1 MPQDKIV
8 VVGAREN
15 NLKNVTVEIPRD
27 KLVVI
32 TGLSGSGK
40 SSLAFDTIYA
50 EGQRRY
56 VESLS
61 AYARQFLGQ
70 MDKPDVDHI
79 DGLSPAVSI
88 DQKSASKNPRST
100 VGTVTEIYDY
110 LRILFARVGT
120 PYCINGHGPIERQS
134 TDQIVDIA
142 QSLPEGT
149 RLQIL
154 APVIRGRKGEY
165 KSVLTDINKA
175 GYVRVRVDGE
185 MYEVTDDIPMDR
197 YKQHTIEVIVDRIV
211 VKSGIDRRLADSI
224 EAALKMGKGLVTL
237 SIEVPK
243 EAELPEMVK
252 MLAAQQADSLGQES
266 GNSVDLL
273 FSESYSCAVCGYSL
287 PELEPRMFSFN
298 SPYGACPE
306 CTGLGTKTEFDPDL
320 IAPDHSKSLRDGGIL
335 PFVYKSGEVKDW
347 WPEMLD
353 AVGTTLGFDAK
364 LPISQIP
371 AAGMEAVWHGL
382 SEPITVKMKYSRGE
396 RSFQTKWDGV
406 LASLRKRY
414 DNTESEWVKGDLD
427 QYMSTKPCPVCKG
440 KRLKPE
446 SLSVKVGD
454 RDMSQVTTLSIDDAL
469 SFFVGLA
476 GKLNQR
482 QLTIG
487 ERAVKEILERLKF
500 LTDVGL
506 GYLTMDR
513 NARTLAGGEAQRIRL
528 ATQIGSGL
536 MGCLYILDE
545 PSIGLHQ
552 RDNRKLIETLI
563 RLRDLGNTVLVVEH
577 DEETM
582 LAADHLMELGPG
594 AGEHGGV
601 VVAQGTVEEFLKS
614 EAVTAKYLTGELEIE
629 IPAQRRQP
637 QGKHDLVVIDTPA
650 KSTKKG
656 AKGST
661 VTLSPKWIKI
671 QNARGNNLK
680 NVDVE
685 IPLGLFVCVTGVSG
699 SGKSTLIQDTLFP
712 RLMYEVY
719 GTRTVWEPHDGVTG
733 LDHFDK
739 VIDIDQSPI
748 GRTPRSNPATYTG
761 TFDMIRELFAL
772 TQDARI
778 RGYKNGRFSFN
789 VKGGRCEACK
799 GDGVLKIEMVFL
811 PDVYVPCEVCKGKR
825 YNRET
830 LEVKY
835 KGKNI
840 SEVLDMTIED
850 ACEFF
855 KPIPKIYR
863 KLETLQEV
871 GLGYIRMGQ
880 PATTLSGGEAQ
891 RIKLAAELSKRS
903 TGNTIYILDEPT
915 TGLHFED
922 VKKLL
927 AVLHRLVEQGN
938 TVLVIEHNL
947 DVIKTADYLIDMG
960 PEGGNGGGTV
970 VAVGTPEDV
979 SRNERSHTGRFLA
992 EIFQRDIQRKPQLAM
1007 VAEAKSKYK
1016 AKAKS

>member
-15 NLKNVTVEIPRD
+15 NLKNITVEIPRD

-110 LRILFARVGT
+110 LRILFARVGV
-120 PYCINGHGPIERQS
+120 PHCPNGHGPIERQS
-134 TDQIVDIA
+134 TDQIVDA
-142 QSLPEGT
+142 AKELPENT
-149 RLQIL
+149 KLQVL
-154 APVIRGRKGEY
+154 APVVRGRKGEY
-165 KSVLTDINKA
+165 KSVLQEINRA

-197 YKQHTIEVIVDRIV
+197 YKQHTIEVVVDRLV
-211 VKSGIDRRLADSI
+211 MKEGIDRRLADSI

-237 SIEVPK
+237 SSQVPDG
-243 EAELPEMVK
+243 EGWT
-252 MLAAQQADSLGQES
+252 DR
-266 GNSVDLL
+266 L
-273 FSESYSCAVCGYSL
+273 FSESYSCPECGFSM

-320 IAPDHSKSLRDGGIL
+320 IVPDPKKPLRDGAIA
-335 PFVYKSGEVKDW
+335 PFVYKSGETKEW
-347 WPEMLD
+347 WPDMLD
-353 AVGTTLGFDAK
+353 AVGKQMGFDANK
-364 LPISQIP
+364 PIGDLTEAEIQ
-371 AAGMEAVWHGL
+371 AVWYGL
-382 SEPITVKMKYSRGE
+382 DQPILVHMHYGRHVRK
-396 RSFQTKWDGV
+396 FQTKWEGV
-406 LASLRKRY
+406 LAALKKRY
-414 DNTESEWVKGDLD
+414 EQTESEWVKKDLE
-427 QYMSTKPCPVCKG
+427 QYMSTKPCPVCEG

-446 SLSVKVGD
+446 TLAVKIASLNISE
-454 RDMSQVTTLSIDDAL
+454 VTKMPVEDSLR
-469 SFFVGLA
+469 FFQSLPT
-476 GKLNQR
+476 KLKKR
-482 QLTIG
+482 QIAIG
-487 ERAVKEILERLKF
+487 ERAVKEIIERLRF
-500 LTDVGL
+500 LFDVGL
-506 GYLTMDR
+506 SYLTLDR

-552 RDNRKLIETLI
+552 RDNRKLIETLQ

-582 LAADHLMELGPG
+582 LTADWLIDLGPG
-594 AGEHGGV
+594 AGEHGGEI
-601 VVAQGTVEEFLKS
+601 VAQGTPEDFLKTNCL
-614 EAVTAKYLTGELEIE
+614 TAQYLSGTKQIAIPNERRKPERGWIE
-629 IPAQRRQP
+629 I
-637 QGKHDLVVIDTPA
+637 K
-650 KSTKKG
+650 
-656 AKGST
+656 
-661 VTLSPKWIKI
+661 
-671 QNARGNNLK
+671 NARGNNLK
-680 NVDVE
+680 NVDVSF
-685 IPLGLFVCVTGVSG
+685 PKGLFTCVTGVSG

-712 RLMYEVY
+712 RLMYDVY
-719 GTRTVWEPHDGVTG
+719 GTRGVWEPHDGVEG
-733 LDHFDK
+733 LGTYDK

-761 TFDMIRELFAL
+761 TFDMIRELFAM
-772 TQDARI
+772 TPDAKM

-799 GDGVLKIEMVFL
+799 GDGIIKIEMHFL
-811 PDVYVPCEVCKGKR
+811 PDVYVPCEICKGKR

-835 KGKNI
+835 KGKSI
-840 SEVLDMTIED
+840 SDVLEMTLEE

-863 KLETLQEV
+863 KLSTLLDV

-891 RIKLAAELSKRS
+891 RIKLAAELSKRA
-903 TGNTIYILDEPT
+903 TGSTIYILDEPT

-922 VKKLL
+922 VARLL
-927 AVLHRLVEQGN
+927 VVLHRLVETGN
-938 TVLVIEHNL
+938 TVIVIEHNL
-947 DVIKTADYLIDMG
+947 DVIKTADWLVDMG
-960 PEGGNGGGTV
+960 PEGGTGGGRV
-970 VAVGTPEDV
+970 VAKGTPEQV
-979 SRNERSHTGRFLA
+979 AATPGSHTGAFLR
-992 EIFQRDIQRKPQLAM
+992 EIFSKAGKDHSIRYGDIVELPIPQAAAM
-1007 VAEAKSKYK
+1007 VAETRKPPAKKRRAAVK
-1016 AKAKS
+1016 A